1 MHYCDLPEIALK
13 GVGLED
19 LLGAGPAL
27 CNLDG
32 VGTLDEEGRDNFVG
46 VADRKEIAVQA
57 GVRTGVLSPAESK
70 QNDICNKHRSLLSLN
85 LINAPPVSTFRRRVS
100 IYQ

>member
-1 MHYCDLPEIALK
+1 MHYCDIPEIALK

-46 VADRKEIAVQA
+46 VAVRKEIAVLA
-57 GVRTGVLSPAESK
+57 EVHTGVLSPAAS
-70 QNDICNKHRSLLSLN
+70 
-85 LINAPPVSTFRRRVS
+85 
-100 IYQ
+100 

>member
-1 MHYCDLPEIALK
+1 MYFRDLPEIALK

-46 VADRKEIAVQA
+46 VADRKEIAVQ
-57 GVRTGVLSPAESK
+57 GEVHTGVLSPAASK
-70 QNDICNKHRSLLSLN
+70 QKRHL
-85 LINAPPVSTFRRRVS
+85 
-100 IYQ
+100 